1 MYTMGVKQASGTYHC
16 FRCGSKGNWYN
27 FKDKIMQLFYGKSLG
42 QLVGNSGE
50 SLGSMLTSSF
60 QAEDSSRVDAV
71 NAKYDVK

>member
-1 MYTMGVKQASGTYHC
+1 
-16 FRCGSKGNWYN
+16 
-27 FKDKIMQLFYGKSLG
+27 MQLFYGKSLG

-60 QAEDSSRVDAV
+60 QAEDSARVDAV